1 MAPVSITTRYSKTDK
16 SIRCHFRRIT
26 LVMTVQ
32 AIAQRARAAARH
44 LSGLSTPVKNQ
55 VLQAVANTITARQ
68 AAILE
73 ANAQDVQQ
81 TTRLVADGV
90 MSQALLDRLKL
101 TPYKVQEMA
110 TGVRSVAALPD
121 PVGHT
126 LSALELDTG
135 LELLQVTCPIGVI
148 GAIFESRP
156 DAVTQ
161 IASLCWKS
169 GNAVILKGGSE
180 AHASTQTLV
189 QGIRDAIACVVP
201 DCTDAV
207 QMVATREDVKAL
219 LQLDEE
225 IDLFVPRGSNEFV
238 RYIQE
243 NTRVPVL
250 GHADG
255 ICHAYVD
262 QDADLAQAVGI
273 CLDAKAQYPAVCN
286 AIETVLVHRQI
297 AAEFLPLLARAYHQ
311 ARVEMRGCPATRAIL
326 PHIIAVTEADWRTE
340 YLDLIIAIRVV
351 DNLTAAIAHI
361 NRYGSGHTDT
371 IVTENEQAAATFLDQ
386 VDAAT
391 VMHNAS
397 TRFADGFR
405 FGKGAEVGISTNKT
419 HARGPVGLDGL
430 VIYKYRLTGHGH
442 IVADYVG
449 PDAKP
454 FTHKPLLHAATAS

>member
-1 MAPVSITTRYSKTDK
+1 
-16 SIRCHFRRIT
+16 
-26 LVMTVQ
+26 MTVQ
-32 AIAQRARAAARH
+32 AIAQRAQAAARH
-44 LSGLSTPVKNQ
+44 LGGLSTTVKNQ
-55 VLQAVANTITARQ
+55 VLQAIADIITARQ
-68 AAILE
+68 DAILA

-81 TTRLVADGV
+81 TAQLVAAGT

-101 TPYKVQEMA
+101 TPYKVQDMA

-135 LELLQVTCPIGVI
+135 LELLQITCPIGVI

-156 DAVTQ
+156 DAVPQ

-189 QGIRDAIACVVP
+189 QGIREAIASQVP
-201 DCTDAV
+201 DCIDAV
-207 QMVATREDVKAL
+207 QMVATREDVKTL
-219 LQLDEE
+219 LQLDDK
-225 IDLFVPRGSNEFV
+225 IDLFVPRGSNDFV

-262 QDADLAQAVGI
+262 QHADLAQAVGI

-297 AAEFLPLLARAYHQ
+297 AAEFLPLLARAYEQ
-311 ARVEMRGCPATRAIL
+311 ARVEMRGCPTTRAIL
-326 PHIIAVTEADWRTE
+326 PHIHAATEADWDTE
-340 YLDLIIAIRVV
+340 YLDLIVAIRVV
-351 DNLTAAIAHI
+351 DSLAEAIDHI
-361 NRYGSGHTDT
+361 NRHGSGHTDT
-371 IVTENEQAAATFLDQ
+371 IITADEQAAAMFLEQ
-386 VDAAT
+386 VDSAT

-430 VIYKYRLTGHGH
+430 VIYKYRLVGHGH

-454 FTHKPLLHAATAS
+454 FTHKPLLPAETVSYDTP